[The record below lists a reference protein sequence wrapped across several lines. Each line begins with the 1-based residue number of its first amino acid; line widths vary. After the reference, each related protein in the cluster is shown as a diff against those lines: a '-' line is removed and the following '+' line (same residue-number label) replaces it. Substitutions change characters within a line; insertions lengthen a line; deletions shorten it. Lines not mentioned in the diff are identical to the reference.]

1 MWNNDTTCM
10 DSDEFILPTRNYRT
24 QTYYYTQTETLSN
37 IKPSSDQ
44 TTIQFILVSAGFSQN
59 S

>member
-1 MWNNDTTCM
+1 M